1 MLTLEGSNFTVN
13 SLPIPKFRKLLTIKG
28 TVEEVTKKIT
38 DYQSDSLLTDL
49 AEVIIEEDNENI
61 AHIKALEDLL
71 TSEPENGLQILK
83 GSIKFKT
90 EVSGTS
96 KLLSKGE
103 DIKDFS
109 AVQLFEKRL
118 EQDDSLENTDELI
131 NAFREILE
139 GLQTSE
145 ITE

>member
-1 MLTLEGSNFTVN
+1 
-13 SLPIPKFRKLLTIKG
+13 LLT
-28 TVEEVTKKIT
+28 
-38 DYQSDSLLTDL
+38 
-49 AEVIIEEDNENI
+49 A
-61 AHIKALEDLL
+61 
-71 TSEPENGLQILK
+71 EPENGLQILK

-131 NAFREILE
+131 NAFREIVE
-139 GLQTSE
+139 GLQASE